1 MCTQKISAIQN
12 QHTFSGTYLI
22 CLTEIRHLLMEYS
35 SSNYFSN
42 VLISLIILSTFK
54 VAFVPVL
61 VYFSRGPLYNSWS
74 WCGLFFFA
82 LINVTKRQDYTCW
95 IYLLFDRIQ
104 HILGFPKFDRVWE
117 LCQLTTKRQVEQ
129 LLKLFR
135 EVWIPVERKECTI
148 HSGLPWYC
156 VRGSLS
162 LINLIKI
169 NYRSQTS
176 ESISIGSG
184 LNNLRILIHI
194 CI

>member
-1 MCTQKISAIQN
+1 MHTENISN
-12 QHTFSGTYLI
+12 TKSTYI
-22 CLTEIRHLLMEYS
+22 FWHLL
-35 SSNYFSN
+35 NLLNWNWTFTNGILKFQLFFFFSKCFDYR
-42 VLISLIILSTFK
+42 SLIILSTFK

-74 WCGLFFFA
+74 CGFFFFA

-135 EVWIPVERKECTI
+135 EVWIPVERKERQYT
-148 HSGLPWYC
+148 
-156 VRGSLS
+156 VASLD
-162 LINLIKI
+162 
-169 NYRSQTS
+169 TVS
-176 ESISIGSG
+176 EAHFHWSIWLKSATALKH
-184 LNNLRILIHI
+184 LNQLV
-194 CI
+194 

>member
-1 MCTQKISAIQN
+1 
-12 QHTFSGTYLI
+12 
-22 CLTEIRHLLMEYS
+22 MEYS
-35 SSNYFSN
+35 SSNYFFFS
-42 VLISLIILSTFK
+42 STFYLHLK
-54 VAFVPVL
+54 WLLSQYWYIFQEVHYTIHGNGVVF
-61 VYFSRGPLYNSWS
+61 
-74 WCGLFFFA
+74 FFFA
-82 LINVTKRQDYTCW
+82 LINVPKRQDYTCW

-169 NYRSQTS
+169 SYRSQTS

>member
-35 SSNYFSN
+35 SSNYFFFF
-42 VLISLIILSTFK
+42 IYILSTFK

-74 WCGLFFFA
+74 WCGFFF
-82 LINVTKRQDYTCW
+82 LLWLMLLKRQDYTCW

-135 EVWIPVERKECTI
+135 EVWIPVERKERQYT
-148 HSGLPWYC
+148 
-156 VRGSLS
+156 VASLD
-162 LINLIKI
+162 
-169 NYRSQTS
+169 TVS
-176 ESISIGSG
+176 EA
-184 LNNLRILIHI
+184 HFHW
-194 CI
+194 